1 MSELGL
7 RFANSD
13 YLKFIAIPALMFV
26 GWLWCFCSRRAEVS
40 IFKKRR
46 IVPLREKY
54 LFAGPLLFWLC
65 LIFSILLSI
74 MALSRPQRLMSVVN
88 ENSVDLV
95 IIQDGSASMYV
106 KDVKPDRW
114 GRAMSWVKTLVETL
128 SWKGDRMALAVFAH
142 KASPVIRLTNDP
154 NVVMFFLDNLKQS
167 PFALE
172 DNITWDTNIE
182 EGAYWGI
189 KILAK
194 DAGLYGK
201 RGNSQAF
208 IIISD
213 GQVWSGKIE
222 ALFKKLRSIG
232 PTYVIGV
239 GTTVGGV
246 IPKPNTVT
254 KYYYDEEGNEV
265 EYKSPQS
272 PEGFPAIHSSIDRQ
286 SLRKIA
292 ITGGGEYFE
301 LGTESDANIAAKI
314 IHDVQKKINQ
324 NKKKE
329 IWEDWYWYFLVGVA
343 FFLGLGIYA
352 AYR

>member
-7 RFANSD
+7 RFADPD
-13 YLKFIAIPALMFV
+13 YLKFIAIPALMLV
-26 GWLWCFCSRRAEVS
+26 GWLWRFYSRRAE
-40 IFKKRR
+40 INLFKKRR
-46 IVPLREKY
+46 IVPLEEKY
-54 LFAGPLLFWLC
+54 LLAGPLLLGLC

-114 GRAMSWVKTLVETL
+114 NRAMSWIKVLVETL
-128 SWKGDRMALAVFAH
+128 SWKGDRIALAVFAH
-142 KASPVIRLTNDP
+142 KASPVIRLTTDP

-167 PFALE
+167 PFPLE

-194 DAGLYGK
+194 DAKLYGQS
-201 RGNSQAF
+201 GNSQAF

-222 ALFKKLRSIG
+222 TLFKTLKSVG

-239 GTTVGGV
+239 GTNAGGV

-254 KYYYDEEGNEV
+254 KYYY
-265 EYKSPQS
+265 SP
-272 PEGFPAIHSSIDRQ
+272 GDFPVVHSAIDRQ

-292 ITGGGEYFE
+292 IAGGGEYFE
-301 LGTESDANIAAKI
+301 LGTESDTNIAAKI
-314 IHDVQKKINQ
+314 INSVQKKNNQ
-324 NKKKE
+324 NKKEE
-329 IWEDWYWYFLVGVA
+329 IWQDLYWYFMIGAA
-343 FFLGLGIYA
+343 FFLGGGIYA

>member
-1 MSELGL
+1 
-7 RFANSD
+7 
-13 YLKFIAIPALMFV
+13 
-26 GWLWCFCSRRAEVS
+26 
-40 IFKKRR
+40 
-46 IVPLREKY
+46 
-54 LFAGPLLFWLC
+54 
-65 LIFSILLSI
+65 
-74 MALSRPQRLMSVVN
+74 MSVVN

-114 GRAMSWVKTLVETL
+114 SRSMSWIKTLVETL
-128 SWKGDRMALAVFAH
+128 SWKGDRIALTVFAY
-142 KASPVIRLTNDP
+142 KASPVIRLTTDP

-167 PFALE
+167 PFALQ

-194 DAGLYGK
+194 DAKLYGQS
-201 RGNSQAF
+201 GNSQAF
-208 IIISD
+208 VIISD
-213 GQVWSGKIE
+213 GQAWSGKIE
-222 ALFKKLRSIG
+222 DLFKTLRSIG

-239 GTTVGGV
+239 GMTAGGV
-246 IPKPNTVT
+246 IPRPNTVT

-265 EYKSPQS
+265 EYKTPQS
-272 PEGFPAIHSSIDRQ
+272 LEEFPAIHSSIDRQ

-292 ITGGGEYFE
+292 IAGGGEYFE
-301 LGTESDANIAAKI
+301 LGTESDVNIATKI
-314 IHDVQKKINQ
+314 VHDVQKKINQ
-324 NKKKE
+324 NQNKKEE

-343 FFLGLGIYA
+343 FLLGLGIYA